1 MEFSIKKWRNFYDD
15 VEYLSNQLRDSK
27 SQRDNYGFLIRAKN
41 YLSEET
47 KKHIQ
52 SDIEKLLEQT
62 STYLDRCGIAVQ
74 EKPLKKL

>member
-27 SQRDNYGFLIRAKN
+27 SQRDDYGFLIRAKD

-47 KKHIQ
+47 KKNIQ

>member
-1 MEFSIKKWRNFYDD
+1 MEFSIKKWRKFYDD

-27 SQRDNYGFLIRAKN
+27 SQRDDYGFLIRAKD

-47 KKHIQ
+47 KKNIQ

>member
-27 SQRDNYGFLIRAKN
+27 SQRDDYGFLIRAKN

>member
-27 SQRDNYGFLIRAKN
+27 SQRDDYGFLIRAKN

-47 KKHIQ
+47 KKNIQ